1 VKNSHAERREILKK
15 GDGVGDD
22 VPRYMRCGT
31 NRRKVL
37 TTSHPTYSLTHSFK
51 QCHTSSHTTTI
62 RPPCTYRYDLSI
74 EPDLVNFT
82 FTGIVEITFSLDK
95 SKITDENAKT
105 ITLHTHE
112 LCYSQASLSSSSGAT
127 TTSIAVQEINQ
138 NLKSKTVQF
147 VFEKAL
153 TEIASGDDESDSVVK
168 LKIEYSGFLNNQ
180 MAGFYRSHYTDIDG
194 NKKVMASTQFEALDA
209 RRALPCIDEPSA
221 KAVFAVTMTIPS
233 HLHCFSNMPVA
244 AKVSIPDGD
253 ENKKMTRYS
262 FLDTPKMS
270 TYLLAF
276 CVGEFDSVQ
285 AATKSGGTMV
295 QVYTPP
301 GKSHHGT
308 FALDAAVRALDA
320 FDLFFGTHY
329 PLPKLDMVAISE
341 FAMGTSCF
349 TCCCCFFVCCCCLL
363 LLAVFF

>member
-1 VKNSHAERREILKK
+1 VSHRLQKLRMLAVRM
-15 GDGVGDD
+15 
-22 VPRYMRCGT
+22 YYH
-31 NRRKVL
+31 
-37 TTSHPTYSLTHSFK
+37 TTFYLLTHSLTIHSK
-51 QCHTSSHTTTI
+51 KNIHHHHHRHSPLYLQQQHSSIKTNNH
-62 RPPCTYRYDLSI
+62 RYDLSI

-82 FTGIVEITFSLDK
+82 FTGVVTITFSIDAA
-95 SKITDENAKT
+95 KITEENAKT

-112 LCYSQASLSSSSGAT
+112 LCYSQASLSSSSSSGGSGGVSSS
-127 TTSIAVQEINQ
+127 SIPALEINQ

-147 VFEKAL
+147 VFEKTL
-153 TEIASGDDESDSVVK
+153 TEIMAADNDEASDNNTSSSVK

-194 NKKVMASTQFEALDA
+194 NQRVMASTQFEALDA

-221 KAVFAVTMTIPS
+221 KAVFAVTLTIPS

-244 AKVSIPDGD
+244 SKVSLPAAPAGD
-253 ENKKMTRYS
+253 QNNNNNNKKTRYI
-262 FLDTPKMS
+262 FLDSPKMS

-285 AATKSGGTMV
+285 ATTSKSGTMV

-301 GKSHHGT
+301 GKSAHGT

-320 FDLFFGTHY
+320 FDHFFGTHY

-341 FAMGTSCF
+341 FAMGTLF
-349 TCCCCFFVCCCCLL
+349 YGGDCL
-363 LLAVFF
+363 